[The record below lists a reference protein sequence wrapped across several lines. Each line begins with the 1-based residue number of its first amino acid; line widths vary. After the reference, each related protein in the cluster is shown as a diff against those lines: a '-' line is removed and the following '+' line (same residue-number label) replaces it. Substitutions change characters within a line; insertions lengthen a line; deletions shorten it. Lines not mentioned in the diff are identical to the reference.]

1 MHKLEEVKAKRQ
13 TIGAIKCIWT
23 TKRSTL
29 LSFLFGGKISF
40 IEILAR
46 TNHFLKNRTKL
57 FYCLCT
63 NFTKSSHRD
72 LKRVNPSLVLTCARL
87 HFQYGAGNCKKVYWY
102 RSNTLP
108 SIAHPSKWW
117 GCQSFLSLLKPI
129 FAFSLKSSWDLVGH
143 SLIFANTNIVIN
155 AL

>member
-1 MHKLEEVKAKRQ
+1 MALGTVKRSID
-13 TIGAIKCIWT
+13 TGAILSLRLI
-23 TKRSTL
+23 TL
-29 LSFLFGGKISF
+29 PNDEDVNLFCLSLNQSLLFRPTISLKI
-40 IEILAR
+40 EQ
-46 TNHFLKNRTKL
+46 
-57 FYCLCT
+57 FYCSCT

-108 SIAHPSKWW
+108 SIDHPSKWW

-129 FAFSLKSSWDLVGH
+129 FAFSLKSSWDLAGH

>member
-1 MHKLEEVKAKRQ
+1 MHKLEEVKAQRQ

-23 TKRSTL
+23 TKSSTL
-29 LSFLFGGKISF
+29 LSFLFGRKISF
-40 IEILAR
+40 IEISAR
-46 TNHFLKNRTKL
+46 TNHFLKNQTILLLTYGFHQKL
-57 FYCLCT
+57 
-63 NFTKSSHRD
+63 SQR
-72 LKRVNPSLVLTCARL
+72 LKRVNPSLILTCARL

-108 SIAHPSKWW
+108 SIDHPSKWW
-117 GCQSFLSLLKPI
+117 GCQYFLSLLKPI

>member
-1 MHKLEEVKAKRQ
+1 MHKLEEVKAQRQ

-23 TKRSTL
+23 TKSSTL
-29 LSFLFGGKISF
+29 LSFLFGRKISLLRF
-40 IEILAR
+40 WLGPTISLKIEQ
-46 TNHFLKNRTKL
+46 
-57 FYCLCT
+57 FYCSCT

-72 LKRVNPSLVLTCARL
+72 LKRVNPSLVLTCAQL